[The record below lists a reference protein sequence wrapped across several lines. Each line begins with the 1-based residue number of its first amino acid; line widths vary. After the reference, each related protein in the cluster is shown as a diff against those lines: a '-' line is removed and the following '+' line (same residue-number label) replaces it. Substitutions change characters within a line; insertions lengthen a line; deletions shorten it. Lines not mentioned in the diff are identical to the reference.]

1 MVGRA
6 NSGDAAAFATLL
18 ERHYDLI
25 YRLAYRILGNQQD
38 AEDIAQDVCVLLPKK
53 LASFQGNAK
62 FTTWLYQIT
71 LNTCRDFMRR
81 SMSSQKLYVDYTQ
94 VNQIRN
100 DTQEQK
106 KQDALEVYRLIAT
119 LQDDLR
125 ETALLIVASGLNHAE
140 AAQILGVKE
149 STVSWRMMKAKEK
162 LSARV
167 QREAGAL

>member
-81 SMSSQKLYVDYTQ
+81 SMSSQKLYVDYT
-94 VNQIRN
+94 
-100 DTQEQK
+100 
-106 KQDALEVYRLIAT
+106 
-119 LQDDLR
+119 
-125 ETALLIVASGLNHAE
+125 
-140 AAQILGVKE
+140 
-149 STVSWRMMKAKEK
+149 
-162 LSARV
+162 
-167 QREAGAL
+167 